1 MARPKSKTKKILFAV
16 EIIVLLLFIGGL
28 YVYGQL
34 NSKLDKIN
42 QPVLDDSKIKVNQE
56 VQDSIDSQEST
67 LTGYT
72 TYALFGIDH
81 RDKNT
86 ALGGENSDTIIIASV
101 NNDTK
106 DVKLVSVYRDTLLNL
121 GNDTYSKANAAY
133 AYGEAEQAITML
145 NTNLDLNISEYA
157 TVNFNALTTI
167 IDDLGGLDMDMSYA
181 EIVHMNNYCVETSEE
196 TGKDYTPIELPDRPD
211 DIEAVQYHYHLNG
224 VQATSYC
231 RIRYTAS
238 LDMGRTERQRRVI
251 QMIVSKA
258 KSAGLGKIFKIM
270 DDVFPMVTTSMTKD
284 DLPVYGI
291 KTFFCSNVCAA
302 YKRDIYQKLG
312 GFVRKAI
319 FNEDMI
325 YAGRLIQEGY
335 AVAYAADAKVIHS
348 HNYSCMQQ
356 FHRNFDLG
364 VSQAEHPEIFA
375 GVPSEGEGI
384 KLVKKTINYLIQKR
398 KIWLI
403 PGVILQSGC
412 KYAGYLSGKNY
423 RKLPRKM
430 ILWCTMNREYW
441 KV

>member
-1 MARPKSKTKKILFAV
+1 MKKFPSSVTIHSYEKPAAKNDAKGESMENIKV
-16 EIIVLLLFIGGL
+16 DVIIPVYHPGKEFSVLL
-28 YVYGQL
+28 
-34 NSKLDKIN
+34 
-42 QPVLDDSKIKVNQE
+42 E
-56 VQDSIDSQEST
+56 R
-67 LTGYT
+67 LTEQT
-72 TYALFGIDH
+72 VVIH
-81 RDKNT
+81 R
-86 ALGGENSDTIIIASV
+86 IIAMNTEENYWNKELEQKYPLLEVHHLKKSEFDHGGTRAWAAELSDAEIMV
-101 NNDTK
+101 FMTQDAVPADRNLIENL
-106 DVKLVSVYRDTLLNL
+106 VKALE
-121 GNDTYSKANAAY
+121 KEKMIAAAY
-133 AYGEAEQAITML
+133 ARQLPNEMC
-145 NTNLDLNISEYA
+145 S
-157 TVNFNALTTI
+157 F
-167 IDDLGGLDMDMSYA
+167 
-181 EIVHMNNYCVETSEE
+181 VE
-196 TGKDYTPIELPDRPD
+196 
-211 DIEAVQYHYHLNG
+211 
-224 VQATSYC
+224 
-231 RIRYTAS
+231 RYTRSFNYPEKSYVRTQRDLS
-238 LDMGRTERQRRVI
+238 L
-251 QMIVSKA
+251 
-258 KSAGLGKIFKIM
+258 
-270 DDVFPMVTTSMTKD
+270 
-284 DLPVYGI
+284 YGI

-302 YKRDIYQKLG
+302 YKKEIYQKLG

-364 VSQAEHPEIFA
+364 VSQAEHPEIFE

-423 RKLPRKM
+423 RKLPKKV

>member
-1 MARPKSKTKKILFAV
+1 METVDVIIPAYRPGKEFEKLLDSLSTQNYPVEKILVMNTEEKFWNTAW
-16 EIIVLLLFIGGL
+16 EKKF
-28 YVYGQL
+28 
-34 NSKLDKIN
+34 
-42 QPVLDDSKIKVNQE
+42 PKVN
-56 VQDSIDSQEST
+56 VVHLKKADFDHGGTRCRGARLSDSDIMVFMTQDALPADKSLIENLVKA
-67 LTGYT
+67 LTEDEKTG
-72 TYALFGIDH
+72 
-81 RDKNT
+81 
-86 ALGGENSDTIIIASV
+86 
-101 NNDTK
+101 
-106 DVKLVSVYRDTLLNL
+106 
-121 GNDTYSKANAAY
+121 AAY
-133 AYGEAEQAITML
+133 ARQLPNENCSFVEKYTR
-145 NTNLDLNISEYA
+145 S
-157 TVNFNALTTI
+157 FN
-167 IDDLGGLDMDMSYA
+167 Y
-181 EIVHMNNYCVETSEE
+181 
-196 TGKDYTPIELPDRPD
+196 PDRS
-211 DIEAVQYHYHLNG
+211 AV
-224 VQATSYC
+224 
-231 RIRYTAS
+231 
-238 LDMGRTERQRRVI
+238 
-251 QMIVSKA
+251 K
-258 KSAGLGKIFKIM
+258 
-270 DDVFPMVTTSMTKD
+270 TKD